1 MPHQTNAWTER
12 QLEKMSQEDYMV
24 DFLDTFKISP
34 VVSDSDQTIDDMQEK
49 LNRVEKQLE
58 R

>member
-12 QLEKMSQEDYMV
+12 QLEKMNQEDFMV

-49 LNRVEKQLE
+49 LHRVEKQLE

>member
-12 QLEKMSQEDYMV
+12 QLEKMNQEDFMV

>member
-12 QLEKMSQEDYMV
+12 QLEKMSQEDFMV

>member
-1 MPHQTNAWTER
+1 MPHQTKAWTEG
-12 QLEKMSQEDYMV
+12 QLKKMNQEDFMV

>member
-1 MPHQTNAWTER
+1 MPYQTNAWTER
-12 QLEKMSQEDYMV
+12 QLEKMNQEDFMV

-49 LNRVEKQLE
+49 LHRVEKQLE

>member
-12 QLEKMSQEDYMV
+12 QLEKMNKEDFMV

>member
-1 MPHQTNAWTER
+1 MPYQTKAWTEG
-12 QLEKMSQEDYMV
+12 QLKKMNQEDFMV

>member
-12 QLEKMSQEDYMV
+12 QLEKMNQETFMV

-34 VVSDSDQTIDDMQEK
+34 CVSDSDQTIDDMQEK
-49 LNRVEKQLE
+49 LHRVEKQLE